1 MKMELIQP
9 FINAA
14 DAVLAEG
21 LQCSTTVGSLSME
34 EEAYRRK
41 GIAALIWV
49 TGDIE
54 GRVILDLDTQ
64 TAVRVASKFAG
75 TELPESDTL
84 VRETVC
90 ELANQVT
97 GNAVTT
103 LNDQGFHF
111 RVHPPILHTSEHVP
125 TSTEDTEALVIC
137 FETAS
142 GSVFMNIALRYNVQR
157 SGELAAAAGQ

>member
-14 DAVLAEG
+14 DAVLAQG
-21 LQCSTTVGSLSME
+21 LQCRMSVGNLTME

-41 GIAALIWV
+41 GVAALVWV

-54 GRVILDLDTQ
+54 GRIIFDLDPD
-64 TAVRVASKFAG
+64 TAVRVASRMAG
-75 TELPESDTL
+75 AELPESDAL
-84 VRETVC
+84 IRETVF
-90 ELANQVT
+90 ELANQVI
-97 GNAVTT
+97 GNAVTS

-111 RVHPPILHTSEHVP
+111 RVHPPVLHTSEHGP
-125 TSTEDTEALVIC
+125 KGTEDTEALVMC

-142 GSVFMNIALRYNVQR
+142 GNVFMNIAMRYNRPRQAVQ
-157 SGELAAAAGQ
+157 AAAGQN

>member
-14 DAVLAEG
+14 DAVLAQG
-21 LQCSTTVGSLSME
+21 LACSLSIGSLSME

-41 GIAALIWV
+41 GMAAMVRL

-54 GRVILDLDTQ
+54 GRVIFDLDKE
-64 TAVRVASKFAG
+64 TAVRVARRFAG
-75 TELPESDTL
+75 AELPESDDL
-84 VRETVC
+84 VRETVF
-90 ELANQVT
+90 ELANQVI

-111 RVHPPILHTSEHVP
+111 RVHPPVLHDSEHGEKG
-125 TSTEDTEALVIC
+125 SEDTEALVMC

-142 GSVFMNIALRYNVQR
+142 GNVFMNIAMQYNSVQ
-157 SGELAAAAGQ
+157 SKGLAAGGHS